1 MKNKSKFLKIFLV
14 LFSTIIFIS
23 VVKAY
28 LSNIQIVRNEFKVA
42 NIDVR
47 IEENFNNT
55 TWPEL
60 TTKEVNIVN
69 YSDSKAVIRILY
81 TEMWKY
87 ENRIISNTFNGENVV
102 IKNFTDEFLNDFV
115 YYDGWYYYKKVLNG
129 KESVRVLNSIKL
141 REELGSATDQYL
153 EGNYELTFHYEALQP
168 TTKAIK
174 EVWGLD
180 ATIEEGNI
188 NWGI

>member
-1 MKNKSKFLKIFLV
+1 MKNKSLKIILLV
-14 LFSTIIFIS
+14 FSSIVFMS

-28 LSNIQIVRNEFKVA
+28 FSNIQVVRNEFKVA
-42 NIDVR
+42 KIDVR

-55 TWPEL
+55 TWPKL

-87 ENRIISNTFNGENVV
+87 DNRIISNTYNGENVV
-102 IKNFTDEFLNDFV
+102 IKNFTDEFLNNFV

-129 KESVRVLNSIKL
+129 NETVKVLNSIKL
-141 REELGSATDQYL
+141 KEELDSAANIYSNA
-153 EGNYELTFHYEALQP
+153 NYELTFHYEALQP
-168 TTKAIK
+168 TEKAIK
-174 EVWGLD
+174 EVWKLD
-180 ATIEEGNI
+180 ASIDEENI